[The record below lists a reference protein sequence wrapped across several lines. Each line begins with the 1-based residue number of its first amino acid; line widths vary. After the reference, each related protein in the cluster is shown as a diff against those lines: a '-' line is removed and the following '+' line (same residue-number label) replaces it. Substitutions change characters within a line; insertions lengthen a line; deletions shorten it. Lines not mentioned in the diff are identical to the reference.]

1 MKRDYEMAEVHM
13 DFMFMGDE
21 GGEETLAVLVAK
33 ERSTGMLMATVAP
46 RKSEGVW
53 LAARVMAFMRECG
66 CEVEPV
72 IMKNDGEPALVKVVE
87 EIGRLRA
94 AKGGRGMVIE
104 NSPVGSSASN
114 GYIERAIQSVQGMV
128 RTWRRMLR
136 RRNPNMAYMRERN
149 TLSMR

>member
-1 MKRDYEMAEVHM
+1 M

-21 GGEETLAVLVAK
+21 GSEETLAVLVAK

-114 GYIERAIQSVQGMV
+114 GYIERAIQGVQGMV
-128 RTWRRMLR
+128 RTWRS
-136 RRNPNMAYMRERN
+136 
-149 TLSMR
+149 TLEEKWGVRLDPQHRI